1 MFEFFVILFLSLV
14 YLIFS
19 SPLFVCQS
27 IFLFVCLY
35 NPLMNIEYVFI
46 PEENSRMP
54 RQAPIFRCIPLK
66 SENVNISDLL
76 GSVCFGWNRIRMSK
90 TGWIRIPDQA

>member
-1 MFEFFVILFLSLV
+1 MSSSNVEGDLFLSLI
-14 YLIFS
+14 YLIFLAYYLS
-19 SPLFVCQS
+19 VCT
-27 IFLFVCLY
+27 F
-35 NPLMNIEYVFI
+35 NPLMIIEYVFI